1 MPPSRKEILTE
12 IKRQKKAYYEHIDKA
27 ERYKNQVDRDY
38 ALKTAQRI
46 KKEIQRLADKIGEEV
61 DL

>member
-1 MPPSRKEILTE
+1 MPPSRKEILVE
-12 IKRQKKAYYEHIDKA
+12 IERQKKAYYEHLDKA
-27 ERYKNQVDRDY
+27 ERYKRQVDKDY

-46 KKEIQRLADKIGEEV
+46 KREITRLADKIGEEV